1 MKTAVLLSGCGVY
14 DGAEIQESVFAL
26 LALSQKNLDYICTAP
41 NINQYHVINH
51 LNGDEINEK
60 RNVLVESS
68 RIARGNIISIC
79 KLDKNDISSLLIPGG
94 FGAAK
99 NLSDWA
105 FTGPN
110 GYVIKEVKDLILHCI
125 ENKKPIVSLCISP
138 TLIAKSLEKTTY
150 NPILTLGSVNG
161 TSEYNISE
169 INGAISSIG
178 SEVNNKT
185 IKEICVDEDLKIISA
200 PCYMMNAKVDE
211 VYNNIKMAVD
221 KLSEMIV
228 RQ

>member
-14 DGAEIQESVFAL
+14 DGVEIQESVFAI
-26 LALSQKNLDYICTAP
+26 LALSQNNIDYICTAP

-68 RIARGNIISIC
+68 RIARGNIISIS

-110 GYVIKEVKDLILHCI
+110 GTVMKEVKDLILHCI
-125 ENKKPIVSLCISP
+125 ENKKPIVSLCI
-138 TLIAKSLEKTTY
+138 
-150 NPILTLGSVNG
+150 
-161 TSEYNISE
+161 
-169 INGAISSIG
+169 
-178 SEVNNKT
+178 
-185 IKEICVDEDLKIISA
+185 
-200 PCYMMNAKVDE
+200 
-211 VYNNIKMAVD
+211 
-221 KLSEMIV
+221 
-228 RQ
+228 

>member
-14 DGAEIQESVFAL
+14 DGVEIQESVFAL
-26 LALSQKNLDYICTAP
+26 LALSQNNLDYICTAP

-68 RIARGNIISIC
+68 RIARGDIISLS
-79 KLDKNDISSLLIPGG
+79 KLDKNNISSLLIPGG
-94 FGAAK
+94 FGSAK

-105 FTGPN
+105 FLGSK
-110 GYVIKEVKDLILHCI
+110 GSIIKEVKDLILHCI

-138 TLIAKSLEKTTY
+138 TLIAMSLEKTMY
-150 NPILTLGSVNG
+150 KPKLTLGSVNG

-169 INGAISSIG
+169 INEEILSIG
-178 SEVNNKT
+178 STIQNKT
-185 IKEICVDEDLKIISA
+185 INEICVDENLKIISA
-200 PCYMMNAKVDE
+200 PCYMMKAKSNE

-221 KLSEMIV
+221 KLSTMIKCY
-228 RQ
+228 